1 MLCDVRGRDTG
12 SAAEMAAAAVCHG
25 ERESPHGYLVV
36 QSYILAAYAD
46 ILSAG
51 LYPHFFPIGFVLVNS
66 QFPLNRVTTSF
77 YLFADSR
84 PPKPS
89 GDGILAYPVA
99 RPLIL

>member
-12 SAAEMAAAAVCHG
+12 SRLKCAAVCHG

-36 QSYILAAYAD
+36 QSYILAAYDPD

-51 LYPHFFPIGFVLVNS
+51 LYPHFFRIGFVLVNS
-66 QFPLNRVTTSF
+66 QFSLDRGYNVVLP
-77 YLFADSR
+77 FADSR

-89 GDGILAYPVA
+89 GDGILAYPVV
-99 RPLIL
+99 RPFIL